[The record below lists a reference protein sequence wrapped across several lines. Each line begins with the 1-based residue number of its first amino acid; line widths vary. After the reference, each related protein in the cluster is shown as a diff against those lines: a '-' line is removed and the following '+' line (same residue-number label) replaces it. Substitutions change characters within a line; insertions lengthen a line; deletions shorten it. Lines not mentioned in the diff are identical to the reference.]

1 MIFGLQGSKLLVNV
15 ANIINDKKNGEDI
28 AAGKKSFLKN
38 LTKGVIN
45 TATDTF
51 NAMKDGGFGDEL

>member
-1 MIFGLQGSKLLVNV
+1 MLVNV

-28 AAGKKSFLKN
+28 AAGKKSFMKN
-38 LTKGVIN
+38 LAKGVIN
-45 TATDTF
+45 SATDTF